1 MKTRF
6 QPVKKLLLLILLI
19 AAMGGTSTKIHA
31 QATYAVPVSIGNKP
45 CGSGKGFVQFRYTSS
60 NQTLDT
66 LSPTTCNLSN
76 LANPGFDEYN
86 AGISFNPKDTSLYYT
101 RYKSPHTYVW
111 RWKPGAACPPAT
123 ALLTVYN
130 NTYVIG
136 LTFDSEGMGYQLIY
150 TGSYPY
156 GLALQSVN
164 FTTGTLGP
172 IVPVSLPSGLNPL
185 AGNGDFIITPTGQF
199 LAILDNNYITINYQD
214 YGTGPLHA
222 TLISKLSGNT
232 IIGLSYADGKLV
244 ASDYYVTGGKY
255 RSNYYEIGIVDG
267 AKTTITTAPCYFS
280 TDMTD
285 INSAIGVAKSLSSV
299 TATGTPGTYDLCYD
313 IYVQNYGN
321 WPLSSVRLKDNLGT
335 VYGSGNIS
343 NVSVSLID
351 NPAGVVLDTT
361 FNGVNSGGVDR
372 TNLLVDTL
380 SRLPASPAAMNH
392 FTLRICFRVKNI
404 VIGRVYNNSA
414 FAYARGYL
422 SANLTDKSTNGS
434 NPDLNSNA
442 KPDDVGEDQPTPFV
456 ILTTAEMPPCD
467 ALNRILY
474 MQNFGTG
481 NPLATAIPAATG
493 SAGTAGTEYTG
504 STSQPLAVETY
515 ALTNNANKG
524 NTSRWI
530 SLTDHT
536 TGSGRMMVLNA
547 DVKGSKVY
555 RDTINIPCTNLKYSL
570 FAFASNIANSSY
582 ETFCNDAFG
591 GLVYPKLIFTVRNA
605 SNGNIIT
612 NLTTPEITS
621 AAWTQYG
628 MKFVMPAGVTKV
640 VIEINNAAAG
650 GCGNDLA
657 IDDIQ
662 FGLCDPTPT
671 VTVNS
676 TAGCSMGTTTFSA
689 ALNDP
694 TVISGTLD
702 YQWQVSSNNSSWSN
716 ISGANNVTYTI
727 NPLMPSDIGK
737 YYRVIVAAAGNINNT
752 NCRYISNSFQL
763 TAKTSS
769 TAPTGIAANPAFT
782 TCTGNPVTLTVQGGS
797 LGTNAVWRWYTGS
810 CGGTLVGTG
819 ASVTV
824 YPSTSTTYYARAEGD
839 CNTTTCAQATVTVS
853 TCTIL
858 PIDFLQFSAVQRSAS
873 IDLNWRIITT
883 EQISHFEVERSTDG
897 TNFGRIGEVK
907 KAVPQ
912 NEAVTLT
919 YQDASL
925 HVNTDVLY
933 YRICVVSKDG
943 VRKYSNVL
951 VVRLSNRTGEK
962 LKISPNPASS
972 SVQISFNTSVR
983 GPVEYQ
989 ILDMTGKVVLRK
1001 QYMAE
1006 SGQNSITV
1014 NDLDRLSEGVYTL
1027 VLRLGDRW
1035 EHERLVIKK

>member
-1 MKTRF
+1 MKIQF
-6 QPVKKLLLLILLI
+6 QPVRKLLLLLVLT
-19 AAMGGTSTKIHA
+19 AAIMSISVKMYA
-31 QATYAVPVSIGNKP
+31 QATYAVPVSIGSKS
-45 CGSGKGFVQFRYTSS
+45 CASGKGFIQFRYTSS
-60 NQTLDT
+60 DKKLDT

-76 LANPGFDEYN
+76 LASPGFDEYN
-86 AGISFNPKDTSLYYT
+86 AGISFNPKDTNLYYT
-101 RYKSPHTYVW
+101 RYVAPHTYVW

-123 ALLTVYN
+123 ALLTVYY

-136 LTFDSEGMGYQLIY
+136 LTFDSEGRGYQLIY

-156 GLALQSVN
+156 GLALQSVD
-164 FTTGTLGP
+164 FVTGVLGA
-172 IVPVSLPSGLNPL
+172 IVPISLPSGLNPL

-214 YGTGPLHA
+214 YGVAPLHA

-244 ASDYYVTGGKY
+244 ASDYYVSGGKY

-267 AKTTITTAPCYFS
+267 IKTTITTAPCYFS

-299 TATGTPGTYDLCYD
+299 TATGTAGTYDICYD

-321 WPLSSVRLKDNLGT
+321 WPLSKVRLKDNLGSI
-335 VYGSGNIS
+335 YGTGNIS

-351 NPAGVVLDTT
+351 NPAGVVLDPT
-361 FNGVNSGGVDR
+361 FTGVNSGGNDR

-380 SRLPASPAAMNH
+380 SKLPASPASKNH
-392 FTLRICFRVKNI
+392 FTLRICLRVKNI
-404 VIGRVYNNSA
+404 VIGKVYNNNA
-414 FAYARGYL
+414 FAYAEGYL
-422 SANLTDKSTNGS
+422 NVNLTDKSTNGD

-481 NPLATAIPAATG
+481 NPLATTIPAATG

-515 ALTNNANKG
+515 TLTNNANKG
-524 NTSRWI
+524 NTSNWI

-570 FAFASNIANSSY
+570 FAFVSNIANSSY
-582 ETFCNDAFG
+582 ETFCNNAFG
-591 GLVYPKLIFTVRNA
+591 GLVQPKLIFTVRNA

-628 MKFVMPAGVTKV
+628 MKFVMPAGVTKI

-671 VTVNS
+671 VMVNS
-676 TAGCSMGTTTFSA
+676 TAGCTAGTTTFSA
-689 ALNDP
+689 ELNDP

-702 YQWQVSSNNSSWSN
+702 YQWQVSTNNSTWTN

-727 NPLMPSDIGK
+727 SPLTASDIGK

-752 NCRYISNSFQL
+752 NCRYISTSFRL

-769 TAPTGIAANPAFT
+769 TAPTGITANPAFT
-782 TCTGNPVTLTVQGGS
+782 TCPGNPVTLTVQGGS

-810 CGGTLVGTG
+810 CGGTLIGTG
-819 ASVTV
+819 ASVIV
-824 YPSTSTTYYARAEGD
+824 SPSSTTTYYVRAEGD

-853 TCTIL
+853 PCVIL
-858 PIDFLQFSAVQRSAS
+858 PIDFLQFTAVQRAAS
-873 IDLNWRIITT
+873 IDLNWRIVTT
-883 EQISHFEVERSTDG
+883 EQVSHFEVERSTDG
-897 TNFGRIGEVK
+897 INFGKVGEVRK
-907 KAVPQ
+907 QVPR
-912 NEAVTLT
+912 NEAATFN
-919 YQDASL
+919 YADAAL
-925 HVNTDVLY
+925 NVNTDILY

-943 VRKYSNVL
+943 VRSYSNVL
-951 VVRLSNRTGEK
+951 TVRLSNRVNEK
-962 LKISPNPASS
+962 LKISPNPAST
-972 SVQISFNTSVR
+972 SVQLSFNTTVR
-983 GPVEYQ
+983 GMVEYQ
-989 ILDMTGKVVLRK
+989 LLDMTGKVVLRK
-1001 QYMAE
+1001 QHMAE
-1006 SGQNSITV
+1006 AGQNNITV
-1014 NDLDRLSEGVYTL
+1014 TDIGRLSEGVYTL